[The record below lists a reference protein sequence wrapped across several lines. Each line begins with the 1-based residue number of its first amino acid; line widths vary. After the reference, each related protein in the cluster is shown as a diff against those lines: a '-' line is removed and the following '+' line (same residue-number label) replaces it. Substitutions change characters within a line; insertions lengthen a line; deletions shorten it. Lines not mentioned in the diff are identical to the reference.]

1 MSLAE
6 FESLLLQTMGL
17 DAASIG
23 SLNLERAV
31 RERQASCR
39 LDDRQAY
46 LERVRSC
53 EVELQELVEAIVV
66 PETWFFRDENA
77 FAALG
82 RIVQQEWSRLP
93 AGSVLRLLSLPCA
106 SGEEPYSMA
115 MALLDAGIPSDRFVI
130 DAADISARI
139 LERGEAGIYGKN
151 SFRGKELSF
160 RERYFTPVA
169 EGYRITDAVRRPVR
183 FQQGNLL
190 APGFLPGA
198 ACYDIIFC
206 RNLLIYLESTMR
218 QRAIDV
224 LKRLLADAG
233 RLFVAAAETGL
244 LLRSGFASAK
254 VGESFTFRKAEAKVD
269 AIEAP
274 AEAAP
279 ARLAKAKPAP
289 VVAPAARQPTARPV
303 VRIPP
308 PLVVSTVP
316 PTVSPDPGLG
326 EAGRLADQ
334 GRLAEAATLCERFL
348 QTHEPNAEAFHLLGL
363 VRDADGKQEQAAEC
377 YRKAL
382 YLDPSHHEALI
393 HLACLL
399 EKQGDGTA
407 ARRLRERAERSQ
419 GRRPEGR

>member
-17 DAASIG
+17 DATSIG
-23 SLNLERAV
+23 SINLERAV
-31 RERQASCR
+31 RERQSSCR
-39 LDDRQAY
+39 LEDRQAY

-53 EVELQELVEAIVV
+53 ESELQELVEAIVV
-66 PETWFFRDENA
+66 PETWFFRDGNA
-77 FAALG
+77 FAALR
-82 RIVQQEWSRLP
+82 RIVQQEWLRLP

-115 MALLDAGIPSDRFVI
+115 MVLLDAGIPNDRFVI

-139 LERGEAGIYGKN
+139 LARAEVGVYGKN

-169 EGYRITDAVRRPVR
+169 EGCRVVDTVRRSVR

-198 ACYDIIFC
+198 AGYDIIFC
-206 RNLLIYLESTMR
+206 RNLLIYLESAMQ
-218 QRAIDV
+218 QRAIAV
-224 LKRLLADAG
+224 LERLLVETG

-244 LLRSGFASAK
+244 LLRSGFVSAK
-254 VGESFTFRKAEAKVD
+254 VGESFTFCKAETKVET
-269 AIEAP
+269 IETGA
-274 AEAAP
+274 AAAP
-279 ARLAKAKPAP
+279 ARRVKPGPAP
-289 VVAPAARQPTARPV
+289 VIAPTARQPMVRPAVSMTPPPV
-303 VRIPP
+303 VPAA
-308 PLVVSTVP
+308 P
-316 PTVSPDPGLG
+316 PTVSPAPGLG
-326 EAGRLADQ
+326 EAERLADQ
-334 GRLAEAATLCERFL
+334 GRLAEAAVLCERFL
-348 QTHEPNAEAFHLLGL
+348 QTHGPNAEAFHLLGL

-382 YLDPSHHEALI
+382 YLDPCHHEALV

-399 EKQGDGTA
+399 EKQGDGAA
-407 ARRLRERAERSQ
+407 ARRLRERA
-419 GRRPEGR
+419 GRAPGGPGGR